1 MADRDG
7 WLRDQFFGSAGGAD
21 MAPGADRAAHDSSAG
36 IRRPDDQ
43 PKTEAAN
50 GAPGPDAEGGGPPM
64 SETAEPS
71 VVPGVAG
78 ATGAA
83 GASADTEAGD
93 SVDGGEEPDPLT
105 AAMAQRDEYLDSLRR
120 LQAEFENY
128 RKRVTSQQ
136 AEQVARA
143 AGLLVDKLLP
153 VLDTLDLAVQHLGDA
168 DSDEGKALVASG
180 NQLHGVLAKEGLE
193 RIDPLGEVFDP
204 NAHEAVGH
212 VPADDD
218 DDADED
224 APVPKPVVAQVMR
237 PGYRWKGAVL
247 RPAMVT
253 VRG

>member
-1 MADRDG
+1 MAGRDRESPEESIEP
-7 WLRDQFFGSAGGAD
+7 Q
-21 MAPGADRAAHDSSAG
+21 PGNAA
-36 IRRPDDQ
+36 
-43 PKTEAAN
+43 
-50 GAPGPDAEGGGPPM
+50 
-64 SETAEPS
+64 
-71 VVPGVAG
+71 VAG
-78 ATGAA
+78 RGAA
-83 GASADTEAGD
+83 GPAAAAWATGEENEDGTLVDVADLVAGD
-93 SVDGGEEPDPLT
+93 APAGADAGEPDPESVEEEDPVNVAL
-105 AAMAQRDEYLDSLRR
+105 AERDEYLDSLRR

-136 AEQVARA
+136 AEQAARV

-153 VLDTLDLAVQHLGDA
+153 VLDTLDLAVQHIGDA
-168 DSDEGKALVASG
+168 DSADGKALVASG

-212 VPADDD
+212 VPADEEESADD
-218 DDADED
+218 DGDG
-224 APVPKPVVAQVMR
+224 PVPKPVVAQVMR

>member
-1 MADRDG
+1 MAGRDRELPEESIEPQPGQAAVADRGTVGPAAAARATAEETEDG
-7 WLRDQFFGSAGGAD
+7 SPVDVVDPAADGPRAGG
-21 MAPGADRAAHDSSAG
+21 
-36 IRRPDDQ
+36 Q
-43 PKTEAAN
+43 
-50 GAPGPDAEGGGPPM
+50 
-64 SETAEPS
+64 
-71 VVPGVAG
+71 
-78 ATGAA
+78 
-83 GASADTEAGD
+83 
-93 SVDGGEEPDPLT
+93 EPDPESVEEDPVKVAL
-105 AAMAQRDEYLDSLRR
+105 AERDEYLDSLRR

-136 AEQVARA
+136 AEQAARV

-153 VLDTLDLAVQHLGDA
+153 VLDTLDLAVQHIGDA
-168 DSDEGKALVASG
+168 DSADGKALVASG

-212 VPADDD
+212 VPADEEEAADD
-218 DDADED
+218 DED
-224 APVPKPVVAQVMR
+224 GPVPKPVVAQVMR

>member
-1 MADRDG
+1 MKVA
-7 WLRDQFFGSAGGAD
+7 L
-21 MAPGADRAAHDSSAG
+21 
-36 IRRPDDQ
+36 
-43 PKTEAAN
+43 
-50 GAPGPDAEGGGPPM
+50 AE
-64 SETAEPS
+64 
-71 VVPGVAG
+71 
-78 ATGAA
+78 
-83 GASADTEAGD
+83 
-93 SVDGGEEPDPLT
+93 
-105 AAMAQRDEYLDSLRR
+105 RDEYLDSLRR

-136 AEQVARA
+136 AEQAARA
-143 AGLLVDKLLP
+143 AALLVDRLLP
-153 VLDTLDLAVQHLGDA
+153 ALDTLDLAVQHIGDA
-168 DSDEGKALVASG
+168 ESADGKALVASG

-212 VPADDD
+212 VPAEEGEASED
-218 DDADED
+218 DED